1 MALKIVEF
9 FGFPPLDPAAAR
21 YVNGLQCPFVDRPCI
36 KPKHGSCSVITPSE
50 EQPVICCPNRMYSDT
65 FKIIKEIAEGV
76 FERTCTFINI
86 DEAKKRISG
95 ASSPLT
101 GNEVIMFGKYTGK
114 ELPIPKPKGIRTSR
128 SKYYYIDWVLALLG
142 ADGKIQDIVAIEV
155 QTIDTTG
162 NYKDQSAAF
171 FNGIPFTRGTGP
183 SKDFSNAGL
192 NWENVNKRILPQI
205 IYKGHALRLEGRC
218 KRGMFFICPVQVFE
232 SIIERLGDKLRPY
245 AEGPGTITFCSYGL
259 SECTKTNMLKVTL
272 DQKHTTT
279 VDVIATAFTS
289 PQNLPDQNSYS
300 TAIEKAL
307 S

>member
-9 FGFPPLDPAAAR
+9 FGFPPLDPAATR
-21 YVNGLQCPFVDRPCI
+21 YIRSLQCPFVGHPCI
-36 KPKHGSCSVITPSE
+36 KPKHGACSVIMPNE
-50 EQPVICCPNRMYSDT
+50 EQPVICCPNRMYSDK

-76 FERTCTFINI
+76 FERTCTFIDI

-95 ASSPLT
+95 ESNPLT
-101 GNEVIMFGKYTGK
+101 GNEVIMIGKYTGG
-114 ELPIPKPKGIRTSR
+114 ELSIPKPMGIRSSR
-128 SKYYYIDWVLALLG
+128 SRSYYIDWVLALLG
-142 ADGKIQDIVAIEV
+142 VDGKIQDIVAIEV

-171 FNGIPFTRGTGP
+171 FSGIPFTCGTGA
-183 SKDFSNAGL
+183 SKDFSKAGL
-192 NWENVNKRILPQI
+192 NWENVNKRILPQL
-205 IYKGHALRLEGRC
+205 IYKGHTLRLESRC
-218 KRGMFFICPVQVFE
+218 KRGMFFVCPAQVFE
-232 SIIERLGDKLRPY
+232 SIKERLGENLRPY
-245 AEGPGTITFCSYGL
+245 PQGPGTITFCSYGL
-259 SECTKTNMLKVTL
+259 RKCKKTNMLEVTL

-289 PQNLPDQNSYS
+289 PQNLPNQDSYS